1 MSQAMEL
8 SERQFEQIGSYV
20 REHLGTW
27 VRDISPPVATVQLDP
42 VYLERIVR
50 VEEELKSQRE
60 LMKQGFEAMDKR
72 FEEARADTNTRFDAV
87 ERRFED
93 MNARFEGINTRF
105 EDMNA
110 RFDDVNK
117 RFEDINTRFEDM
129 NTRFEDMNTRFED
142 MNTRFDDVNK
152 RFEDM
157 NARFG
162 QMERHMNRWMAVLA
176 VLVSIVG
183 VAGPVVAKYL

>member
-93 MNARFEGINTRF
+93 MNARF
-105 EDMNA
+105 
-110 RFDDVNK
+110 DDVNK
-117 RFEDINTRFEDM
+117 RFEGINTRFEDM
-129 NTRFEDMNTRFED
+129 NTRFEDI
-142 MNTRFDDVNK
+142 NTRFDDVNK